1 MASSNRK
8 KTKPQPKTKAKAKG
22 KPQAKA
28 KAPARA
34 AAPARK
40 EPAARK
46 ESPKSSGKG
55 LALTSAGP
63 SFTVDNLQKSL
74 SFYTDILGFTMGQ
87 RWEDKGQLFG
97 AELKAGSVTFMVS
110 QDDWSKGKHRIKG
123 AGFRLYC
130 ETNQDVDQLAEAI
143 KARGG
148 SLTDEPTTE
157 FGARYIT
164 VQDPDGFKIT
174 ISKQLS

>member
-1 MASSNRK
+1 MASSKK
-8 KTKPQPKTKAKAKG
+8 KTKPQPKTKTKTKAKT
-22 KPQAKA
+22 QTKA
-28 KAPARA
+28 KAPA
-34 AAPARK
+34 
-40 EPAARK
+40 
-46 ESPKSSGKG
+46 SGKG

-74 SFYTDILGFTMGQ
+74 SFYTDILGFTVGQ

-130 ETNQDVDQLAEAI
+130 ETNQDVDQLAAAV

-148 SLTDEPTTE
+148 TLTDEPTTE

-174 ISKQLS
+174 ISKMKRGAR